1 MLTELNSNWL
11 DEELKKFDCNENP
24 QQAAILFKEKVK
36 EALTNCLLKSK
47 WELEE
52 FLSLIIACN
61 MAEEFCTTYNM
72 QPCIDLN
79 RRALGEYYTYPLTQ
93 WNVCEIK
100 QRLNQYYIHA
110 LALLKQVQKNS
121 QIPIEVSPIE
131 WLELVESIGE
141 ELFIPSVEKFLY
153 EVIWPTSP
161 EPGTYLSP
169 KTVERIESSKRP
181 PIVRLMAEIIRFHH
195 YGIDSLIAKR
205 GIFPVSRLGIDEAA
219 RYLGI
224 SINQIIEKCFEEES
238 LGAYLKKGQF
248 KIRKFLTTSSQCFT
262 RSYIDEI
269 SKPSYRC
276 KYKGLVR
283 LEKSST
289 LYPDNTLEKIYE
301 GSCIDVPHKDSYT
314 IVPLQSSLAELVQG
328 VSQVIELRKGQKI
341 TINDLI
347 FVRNE
352 LCDHIK
358 NMPEEGDD
366 VPLAL
371 RKFVTEAMKSSK
383 ILKPKPLWIYLQKIV
398 EKNVDRCEVITD
410 LMDWEA
416 DAKLFYKTSE
426 KTDDR
431 SISLKRF
438 QNLVGEIKKEPSFKL
453 E

>member
-1 MLTELNSNWL
+1 MLTEVNNNWL
-11 DEELKKFDCNENP
+11 DEELKQFDCSENLP
-24 QQAAILFKEKVK
+24 QTAILFKEKVQ
-36 EALTNCLLKSK
+36 ETLTNSLLKSK
-47 WELEE
+47 WKLEE

-61 MAEEFCTTYNM
+61 MAEEFCTTRNM
-72 QPCIDLN
+72 QPLIDLN
-79 RRALGEYYTYPLTQ
+79 RRAFGEYYTYPLTQ

-110 LALLKQVQKNS
+110 STLLNQIREKRNISIEAL
-121 QIPIEVSPIE
+121 PIE

-141 ELFIPSVEKFLY
+141 ALFIPSAKKFFY
-153 EVIWPTSP
+153 EVIWPTAP

-169 KTVERIESSKRP
+169 KTIERIEASKRT
-181 PIVRLMAEIIRFHH
+181 PIVTLMKELIRFHH
-195 YGIDSLIAKR
+195 YGIDILTAKK
-205 GIFPVSRLGIDEAA
+205 GIFPVSRLSIDEAA

-224 SINQIIEKCFEEES
+224 SINQIMEKCFEEENI
-238 LGAYLKKGQF
+238 GVYLKEGQF
-248 KIRKFLTTSSQCFT
+248 KVKPFLTTSSQCLT

-283 LEKSST
+283 FEKNSK
-289 LYPDNTLEKIYE
+289 LYPDQTLDKIYE
-301 GSCIDVPHKDSYT
+301 GSCIEVSHRDSYT

-328 VSQVIELRKGQKI
+328 INQVIELRKGQKI

-347 FVRNE
+347 FVQTE

-358 NMPEEGDD
+358 NMPEEADD

-371 RKFVTEAMKSSK
+371 RKFVTETMKSSK

-398 EKNVDRCEVITD
+398 ENNVDKCEVITD
-410 LMDWEA
+410 LMDWRE

-438 QNLVGEIKKEPSFKL
+438 QNLVGEIKKDPSFKL